1 MESINCLGNVL
12 DLTSPVL
19 MGIINA
25 TPDSFYD
32 GGQHNTVKNA
42 MKRAEGMLISGAK
55 ILDIGGMSSRP
66 GAEIIEID
74 EEIRRVVPII
84 KHIVQSFPG
93 VILSIDTFRKEVAQ
107 AAVDSGASIINDIS
121 AGEIDPA
128 IIPFAAETGIPYIM
142 MHMKGIPSNMQN
154 SPVYTNVVQQV
165 LQYLIYRVKFCEE
178 AGIKEIIVDPGF
190 GFGKSL
196 EHNYE
201 LLRSLDVF
209 QLLKKPVLVGISRKS
224 MIYKALDSSPEAV
237 LAGTT
242 AAHMWALQKG
252 AKILRVHDVDAAKQS
267 LVIWNCIEGQ
277 SFNGSID

>member
-1 MESINCLGNVL
+1 MGSINCLGKIL
-12 DLTSPVL
+12 DLTSPVV

-32 GGQHNTVKNA
+32 GGQHNTVKKA
-42 MKRAEGMLISGAK
+42 LKSAEEMLISGAK
-55 ILDIGGMSSRP
+55 ILDVGGMSSRP

-74 EEIRRVVPII
+74 EEIRRIKPII
-84 KHIVQSFPG
+84 SELTQSFPG
-93 VILSIDTFRKEVAQ
+93 LIISVDTFRKEVAQ

-121 AGEIDPA
+121 AGEIDPD
-128 IIPFAAETGIPYIM
+128 IISYAAEQEIPYIM
-142 MHMKGIPSNMQN
+142 MHMKGIPSNMQL
-154 SPVYTNVVQQV
+154 SPDYDNVVQQV
-165 LQYLIYRVKFCEE
+165 LQYLMHKVKYCEE
-178 AGIKEIIVDPGF
+178 AGIKDIIVDPGF

-209 QLLKKPVLVGISRKS
+209 QLLEKPVLVGISRKS
-224 MIYKALDSSPEAV
+224 MIYKALDSTPEAV

-252 AKILRVHDVDAAKQS
+252 AKVFRVHDVEAAIQCIT
-267 LVIWNCIEGQ
+267 IWKNIKT
-277 SFNGSID
+277 